1 VASFT
6 TLVETLEPDVLGP
19 LLNDYVAGM
28 TDVVFARDGT
38 VAKIV
43 GDAIHVLFG
52 APGEQPDH
60 AARAVTC
67 ALALDEYAQGFRERW
82 RQKGITLGVTRIGA
96 HAGPAIVGNFGG
108 GRFFDY
114 TAYGDTINVA
124 ARLETANKQ
133 LGTRVCVSATLAAKV
148 NDFRGRPVGDLVL
161 RGKTEALPAFQPLRR
176 DQFDDLA
183 TNGLLEAFANSKRM
197 IPQRRRHLPRMSA
210 NALKIN
216 SPAFT

>member
-1 VASFT
+1 
-6 TLVETLEPDVLGP
+6 
-19 LLNDYVAGM
+19 M
-28 TDVVFARDGT
+28 
-38 VAKIV
+38 
-43 GDAIHVLFG
+43 
-52 APGEQPDH
+52 
-60 AARAVTC
+60 ARAPTRSSRTC
-67 ALALDEYAQGFRERW
+67 SCTRVRVPANISPPTSTPSSKKASISPITER
-82 RQKGITLGVTRIGA
+82 A
-96 HAGPAIVGNFGG
+96 NFGG

-148 NDFRGRPVGDLVL
+148 IDFRGPPVGDLVL

-183 TNGLLEAFANSKRM
+183 TNSLLEAFANSKRM
-197 IPQRRRHLPRMSA
+197 IPQRWRHLPRMSA
-210 NALKIN
+210 NALKIT